1 MPHCDLQYNFEKY
14 LERTKRFAYNNR
26 VLMLLFQKL
35 IVSLY
40 LQQSRLD
47 ILSPET
53 LQDFPCSR
61 MLSIAVS
68 VNSFIPACFAPA

>member
-1 MPHCDLQYNFEKY
+1 
-14 LERTKRFAYNNR
+14 
-26 VLMLLFQKL
+26 MLLFQKL